1 MQVCLYSVCVCVCVH
16 ACVHACW
23 EESILF
29 LVGGPYSDSLGSVT
43 PLSAVVRCIMG
54 QFRGGLSKLN
64 LKSK

>member
-1 MQVCLYSVCVCVCVH
+1 MCFNYTH
-16 ACVHACW
+16 
-23 EESILF
+23 SILI
-29 LVGGPYSDSLGSVT
+29 LVGGPYCDSPGSVT